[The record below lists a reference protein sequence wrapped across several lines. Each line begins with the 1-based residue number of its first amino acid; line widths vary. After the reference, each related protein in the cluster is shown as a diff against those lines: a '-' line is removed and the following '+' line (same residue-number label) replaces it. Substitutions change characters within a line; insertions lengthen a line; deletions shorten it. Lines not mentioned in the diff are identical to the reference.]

1 MTEENWNQHP
11 QEGSC
16 DMSLNHLKTLVGE
29 SSWDGWGKEQRDE
42 LGQSSQSLDH
52 DPVLLV

>member
-1 MTEENWNQHP
+1 MTAENWNQHP

-29 SSWDGWGKEQRDE
+29 SSWDGWGKER
-42 LGQSSQSLDH
+42 GLDSAQKMEI
-52 DPVLLV
+52 